1 MHALKTAITVAWVI
15 FLVYWFA
22 SAFGVKEGRGS
33 RRRFPMTGATAL
45 SVVLLLRVF
54 GSGGLAVHSSVVAA
68 IGAVVFASGIALAVW
83 ARVQLGRNWGMP
95 MTQKAEPELVTSG
108 PYRFVRHPIY
118 SGLLA
123 GLLGTALAS
132 NLIGLI
138 IVAILGAYFYY
149 SASVEEK
156 NLTATFPTT
165 YPAYRAHTKM
175 LIPFVL

>member
-1 MHALKTAITVAWVI
+1 MHTLKTAIAVAWI
-15 FLVYWFA
+15 AFWVYWLA
-22 SAFGVKEGRGS
+22 SAFGVKEGKAS
-33 RRRFPMTGATAL
+33 TRRLPLNGLSAL
-45 SVVLLLRVF
+45 AVILLLRVF
-54 GSGGLAVHSSVVAA
+54 RGGSLAVDSPLLGA

-83 ARVQLGRNWGMP
+83 ARIHLGRNWGMP

-123 GLLGTALAS
+123 ALLGTALAT
-132 NLIGLI
+132 NLIGLA
-138 IVAILGAYFYY
+138 IVAILGVYFYY

-156 NLTATFPTT
+156 NLIAMFPSA
-165 YPAYRAHTKM
+165 YQAYRSSTKM